1 MKRSFA
7 AADDDDDDAP
17 PPFPATFK
25 LYMSLPLLEFIFEW
39 RCFVG
44 CFVRTIP
51 MAVFMEYVSL
61 L

>member
-7 AADDDDDDAP
+7 AAADDDDDDDAP

-39 RCFVG
+39 RAEGVLSAVL
-44 CFVRTIP
+44 FVR
-51 MAVFMEYVSL
+51 
-61 L
+61 